1 MIKSFTIASLFLLTI
16 FSINGQKNDSN
27 KVTPKEGGV
36 KMEQKKNELY
46 GYAKSTY
53 NALNNEWN
61 ECEVIVMGNAYTIH
75 KLNGEIVNMA
85 TNLSVSEG
93 IIGFQSETAEI
104 YYRNIKIKE
113 FDEIIPI
120 EKFIKL

>member
-1 MIKSFTIASLFLLTI
+1 
-16 FSINGQKNDSN
+16 
-27 KVTPKEGGV
+27 
-36 KMEQKKNELY
+36 
-46 GYAKSTY
+46 
-53 NALNNEWN
+53 
-61 ECEVIVMGNAYTIH
+61 MGNAYTIH